1 MLQHRDLRVLV
12 DELAQ
17 LDVLRL
23 DLRDPIDD
31 PLLDRIQC

>member
-17 LDVLRL
+17 LD
-23 DLRDPIDD
+23 LRDPIDD